1 MDVTSLALKVYLIL
15 GFELAVLYGCSFFI
29 IQQCKKAFYA
39 NKTFLGIAFAE
50 AVNPNRQ
57 IDICIVQ
64 SKATTLFFFWFILF
78 AIISMW
84 TAAAFIIFSSS
95 FIQFIFMTISAIG
108 YGSVIGFIIM
118 DMDENDGMTGLKGAT
133 LTTAAMFILVSV
145 SGINF
150 ANPPFVITV
159 SLLILLLIIW
169 ELFALVRGISRG
181 AQRIKAVAGI
191 VIFSMSLLA
200 SISMVN
206 VSSDQGLNDWNTAID
221 LAFSMYIDI
230 INIILSFLEAMG
242 SAS

>member
-150 ANPPFVITV
+150 ANPAFVITV

-169 ELFALVRGISRG
+169 ELFALVRGISRE
-181 AQRIKAVAGI
+181 AQKIKAVIGI
-191 VIFSMSLLA
+191 IIFSMSLLA

-230 INIILSFLEAMG
+230 INIILYFLEAMG

>member
-1 MDVTSLALKVYLIL
+1 MGTTSLAFKVYLIL

-150 ANPPFVITV
+150 ANLAFAITV
-159 SLLILLLIIW
+159 SLLILILIIW

-181 AQRIKAVAGI
+181 ARKIKAVAGI
-191 VIFSMSLLA
+191 VVFSMSLLA

-221 LAFSMYIDI
+221 LAFSMYLDI
-230 INIILSFLEAMG
+230 INIILYFLEAMG

>member
-150 ANPPFVITV
+150 ANPAFAITV

-169 ELFALVRGISRG
+169 ELFALVRGISRE
-181 AQRIKAVAGI
+181 AQKIKAVIGI
-191 VIFSMSLLA
+191 IIFSMSLLA

-230 INIILSFLEAMG
+230 INIILYFLEAMG

>member
-150 ANPPFVITV
+150 ANLAFVITV

-181 AQRIKAVAGI
+181 AQKIKAVTGI

-230 INIILSFLEAMG
+230 INIILYFLEAMG